1 MSQGT
6 LKALELAFQ
15 AAVNPCGHGCLERMD
30 AGNRFS
36 GEQLVLLTVGPSL
49 LSKMALFPEINYYLQ

>member
-1 MSQGT
+1 MPDESGNIEGPGASIPGSCEP
-6 LKALELAFQ
+6 L
-15 AAVNPCGHGCLERMD
+15 RMD